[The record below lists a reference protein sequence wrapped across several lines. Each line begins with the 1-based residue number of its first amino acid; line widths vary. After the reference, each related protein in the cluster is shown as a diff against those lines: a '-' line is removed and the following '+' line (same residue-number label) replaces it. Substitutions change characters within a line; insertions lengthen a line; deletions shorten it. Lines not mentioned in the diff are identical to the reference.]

1 MRRGRFLII
10 VGGLLILA
18 TVGLVAFYLLTVGLP
33 SPPAE
38 EGAEVVPE
46 GTAAVATEA
55 PPVPTRKV
63 LIAVQDIPRCTEISP
78 DAVAE
83 WEVPETDIPDDVVL
97 TKSEILGAG
106 KHPIAMETILRGQ
119 PISFGLLSS
128 REEIL
133 RQGLDGA
140 CLIPKGKVA
149 VAFPVT
155 ELSSVAYALQP
166 GDRVDVLVSVSFVDL
181 DAQYQMKLPVVLTG
195 GEDCL
200 AGCQPTGEQRE
211 RPVTQLTVQNA
222 EVLMVG
228 PWGAGVPFPV
238 EEVAVE
244 ATPVPGEGEG
254 PPQVTT
260 PGGER
265 SYNVVILLVSPQ
277 DALVLKWARENRAL
291 IDLALRSGEA
301 GGDND
306 LFSTE
311 PVTLEYM
318 VRRFGIAPPPKLDYG
333 LENKFEAP
341 EEALPAEAP

>member
-1 MRRGRFLII
+1 MRGGRFLII

-18 TVGLVAFYLLTVGLP
+18 TVGLVAFYLLTTIGG
-33 SPPAE
+33 PPVPGEAL
-38 EGAEVVPE
+38 PE

-63 LIAVQDIPRCTEISP
+63 LIAVQDIPGCTEIP
-78 DAVAE
+78 RDAVAE
-83 WEVPETDIPDDVVL
+83 WEISEKDIPDDVIL
-97 TKSEILGAG
+97 TKDQILGPG
-106 KHPIAMETILRGQ
+106 MHPIAMETILRGQ
-119 PISFGLLSS
+119 PIASSMLSS
-128 REEIL
+128 REEIM
-133 RQGLDGA
+133 RQGLDSA
-140 CLIPKGKVA
+140 CLVPKGKVA

-181 DAQYQMKLPVVLTG
+181 DAKYQLKLPVVLTG

-200 AGCQPTGEQRE
+200 AGCQPSGDQRE
-211 RPVTQLTVQNA
+211 RPITQLTVQNA
-222 EVLMVG
+222 EVLMIG
-228 PWGAGVPFPV
+228 PWGAGVPFPP
-238 EEVAVE
+238 EQLPVE

-260 PGGER
+260 PSGQKT
-265 SYNVVILLVSPQ
+265 YNVVILVVSPQ

-291 IDLALRSGEA
+291 IDLALRSGAA
-301 GGDND
+301 GGDQD

-318 VRRFGIAPPPKLDYG
+318 VRRFGMAPPPKLEYG
-333 LENKFEAP
+333 LENTFKAAEA
-341 EEALPAEAP
+341 AVPAEAQ